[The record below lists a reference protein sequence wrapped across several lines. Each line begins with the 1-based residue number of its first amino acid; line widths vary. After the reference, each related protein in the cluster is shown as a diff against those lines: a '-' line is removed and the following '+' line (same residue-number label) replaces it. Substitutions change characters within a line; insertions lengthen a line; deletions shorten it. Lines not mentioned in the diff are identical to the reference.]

1 MGVYAM
7 ADGDGESK
15 GPRSTMYAPARP
27 WDYSSRSK
35 CQSARCRCA
44 VAVLALFFLFLQVFL
59 RRHPTPRHGTTQSL
73 ADGPETEPTQR
84 SQTTRS
90 GTEQQRGDCETAT
103 HRKHLASD
111 QAINS
116 RTCVEGRGD
125 GCEREELQTSESV
138 MVMVSAAT
146 VLLLFG

>member
-1 MGVYAM
+1 VPV
-7 ADGDGESK
+7 ADAPSPSWPCFSFSFRFFFAATPPHDTARHRVSPTALKRSPPK
-15 GPRSTMYAPARP
+15 GP
-27 WDYSSRSK
+27 K
-35 CQSARCRCA
+35 
-44 VAVLALFFLFLQVFL
+44 
-59 RRHPTPRHGTTQSL
+59 RH
-73 ADGPETEPTQR
+73 D
-84 SQTTRS
+84 TTRS